1 MTSETRTTWGLRF
14 LALSLALVAWFFLS
28 FTEKERLS
36 ETTLEPFVQYN
47 TSRNFMVLNP
57 VEKVRVRLRGRAS
70 RVSVL
75 NPAQVSVVVD
85 LRDQTEG
92 TREVALGPRN
102 VSAPDGLE
110 FISIEPNL
118 IPLQIDRVTAEMKPV
133 DPNLTGEPAAGAVAG
148 QAQVLPA
155 SVLVSGPVS
164 RLSQIVALTTT
175 PVKLDGHALDFEE
188 SVAVVSPDP
197 LVRVQQ
203 PAVVTVRVP
212 LQIPESAGGGG
223 AGRGNNP

>member
-1 MTSETRTTWGLRF
+1 
-14 LALSLALVAWFFLS
+14 
-28 FTEKERLS
+28 
-36 ETTLEPFVQYN
+36 
-47 TSRNFMVLNP
+47 
-57 VEKVRVRLRGRAS
+57 
-70 RVSVL
+70 
-75 NPAQVSVVVD
+75 VSVVVD

-92 TREVALGPRN
+92 TLEVALGARN

-133 DPNLTGEPAAGAVAG
+133 DANLTGEPAAGAVA
-148 QAQVLPA
+148 QTPEVIPA
-155 SVLVSGPVS
+155 SVLVNGPVS
-164 RLSQIVALTTT
+164 RLSQIAALTTT

-188 SVAVVSPDP
+188 TVAVVSPDP

-212 LQIPESAGGGG
+212 LQIPGSGGGG
-223 AGRGNNP
+223 GFNP

>member
-1 MTSETRTTWGLRF
+1 
-14 LALSLALVAWFFLS
+14 
-28 FTEKERLS
+28 
-36 ETTLEPFVQYN
+36 
-47 TSRNFMVLNP
+47 
-57 VEKVRVRLRGRAS
+57 
-70 RVSVL
+70 
-75 NPAQVSVVVD
+75 
-85 LRDQTEG
+85 
-92 TREVALGPRN
+92 
-102 VSAPDGLE
+102 
-110 FISIEPNL
+110 
-118 IPLQIDRVTAEMKPV
+118 LQIDRVTAEMKPV

-155 SVLVSGPVS
+155 SVLVNGPVS

-175 PVKLDGHALDFEE
+175 PVKLDGHAFDFEE

-223 AGRGNNP
+223 RGNNP